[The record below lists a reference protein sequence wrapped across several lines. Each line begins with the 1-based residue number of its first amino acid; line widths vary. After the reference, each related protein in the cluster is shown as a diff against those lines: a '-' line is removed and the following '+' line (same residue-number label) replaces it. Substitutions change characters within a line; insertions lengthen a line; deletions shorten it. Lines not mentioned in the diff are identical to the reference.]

1 MNKNKQYSEMNN
13 KVKLAEKQLHSVI
26 KESVKRVLNE
36 WEDPNDG
43 VDEPTEFD
51 DLYNIKHYID
61 DAINALENGYKESY
75 NRSVEIIRNK
85 ANNIP
90 MV

>member
-1 MNKNKQYSEMNN
+1 MNN
-13 KVKLAEKQLHSVI
+13 KVRLTEKQLHSVI

-36 WEDPNDG
+36 WDDPNDG

-61 DAINALENGYKESY
+61 NAIHALEHGCKESY
-75 NRSVEIIRNK
+75 NSSVEIIK
-85 ANNIP
+85 SMANNIP

>member
-1 MNKNKQYSEMNN
+1 MKRTIRLNETELKRMIS
-13 KVKLAEKQLHSVI
+13 
-26 KESVKRVLNE
+26 ESVKRVMNE

-43 VDEPTEFD
+43 VEGPTEFD

-61 DAINALENGYKESY
+61 NAIYALEHRNIESY
-75 NRSVEIIRNK
+75 NRSVEIIRNM

>member
-1 MNKNKQYSEMNN
+1 MKRTIRLNETELKRMIS
-13 KVKLAEKQLHSVI
+13 
-26 KESVKRVLNE
+26 ESVRRVMNE

-43 VDEPTEFD
+43 VEGPTEFD

-61 DAINALENGYKESY
+61 NAIYALEHRNIESY
-75 NRSVEIIRNK
+75 NRSVEIIRNM